1 MYLKTK
7 ILYIKFPKKFFKNF
21 KKLKYDYNF
30 YLNLN
35 LKQKKNLIK
44 SNYELRKWTELFKKR
59 LKNKNPAII
68 LDLRSVIKK
77 EENKI
82 HIFRLFNVF
91 LIAFFGKM
99 LSQDSENRKV
109 ISVFDRDKRKTMK
122 KGARYHQTHEGGSIH
137 TDNVNVPDYW
147 DFLFF
152 SCVAQ
157 SPIGGHSLIVD
168 GNIVYKV
175 LLKKFKKHLN
185 ILKKNF
191 CFEKRGLSNSVFK
204 SPIIQNK
211 KGKIKYRYLRPYLES
226 AHKKTKKPLSKNQI
240 DALDTLDRLLENSRY
255 QKKFKL
261 KAYQI
266 LITQD
271 FRILHGRTAF
281 KDFTNAVPLNKFN
294 PLSSK
299 KLKRTMDRM
308 WVKET

>member
-122 KGARYHQTHEGGSIH
+122 KGARYHH
-137 TDNVNVPDYW
+137 T
-147 DFLFF
+147 
-152 SCVAQ
+152 
-157 SPIGGHSLIVD
+157 GLIW
-168 GNIVYKV
+168 
-175 LLKKFKKHLN
+175 
-185 ILKKNF
+185 
-191 CFEKRGLSNSVFK
+191 C
-204 SPIIQNK
+204 P
-211 KGKIKYRYLRPYLES
+211 
-226 AHKKTKKPLSKNQI
+226 
-240 DALDTLDRLLENSRY
+240 
-255 QKKFKL
+255 
-261 KAYQI
+261 
-266 LITQD
+266 
-271 FRILHGRTAF
+271 
-281 KDFTNAVPLNKFN
+281 
-294 PLSSK
+294 
-299 KLKRTMDRM
+299 
-308 WVKET
+308 